1 MPKNPILNFRQFTGV
16 FEDDVST
23 ASINETGKSVD
34 IIIQVFFEIYGSV
47 ATRIG
52 GYKEAVKDLQA
63 IADSSSDK
71 RGNLMVST
79 IQKISE
85 LALKKNPDY
94 KEAMDLYLKSA
105 KELKSAYD
113 KIISEDKSQTIGISK
128 RIKDTI
134 ISYLQYL
141 ISNVKNTKLPEEK
154 KEEAKNESE
163 YYSEF
168 LLEKKDLYTKE
179 RISIIKRILPLKS
192 KAQDLSLKSLFPE
205 VKIRAKNAFKK
216 YEAIVKI
223 LQDDSFFDSKKK
235 AERFKEIEDSNFKV
249 IEIENDLNSLLSS
262 TIVKYGIRKE
272 INDLVKKSIESLTA
286 ANIKVK
292 ESDDR
297 IAKKIEIKK
306 EEEKESE
313 PKKEESGGEKEYKEI
328 NSGDK
333 NEEKL
338 KPIQKTINEILP
350 EEFKIKDDGVYG
362 SGTKK
367 ALERI
372 IPLLKIT
379 KSIPE
384 DFKLDPNKITPEL
397 QKAMD
402 EYIKKLPEL
411 KKQLF

>member
-16 FEDDVST
+16 FEDDVNT
-23 ASINETGKSVD
+23 ASINETGKSID

-47 ATRIG
+47 VTRIG
-52 GYKEAVKDLQA
+52 GYKEAVKDLQG
-63 IADSSSDK
+63 IADSPSDK
-71 RGNLMVST
+71 RGTLMVST
-79 IQKISE
+79 IEKISE
-85 LALKKNPDY
+85 LVLKKNPDY
-94 KEAMDLYLKSA
+94 KEALDLYLKSV

-141 ISNVKNTKLPEEK
+141 ISNVKNTKLPEE

-205 VKIRAKNAFKK
+205 VKIKAKNAFKK

-249 IEIENDLNSLLSS
+249 IEIENDLNTLLSS

-272 INDLVKKSIESLTA
+272 INDLVKKSIQSLTS

-297 IAKKIEIKK
+297 IAKKIEVKK
-306 EEEKESE
+306 DGEKESE
-313 PKKEESGGEKEYKEI
+313 PEKGEKGEEKEYEEI
-328 NSGDK
+328 KSGDK

-338 KPIQKTINEILP
+338 KPVQKTINEILP